1 MRKWTYLV
9 AALLVGGATTTF
21 TGCID
26 NDEPAGI
33 EQLRGAKAEFIKA
46 KAAYENALTEIQLVK
61 VERERVKL
69 EKDQVDLELKKCS
82 LEVEQAKTAE
92 QKAYWE
98 AEAQKRTEEFKAK
111 MLELQTLT
119 AQAEYNNKKAL
130 MEIEV
135 ALLTMKDDVYTAEI
149 KRYQFALVGYA
160 YKSESTT
167 NGETTTTTNYSW
179 GALDDL
185 AEAKSKLM
193 KAEVARI
200 NFLSENKYYPEELQ
214 LERTHVAKTLE
225 IQMALMEEYKALDAT
240 GTDSKALAEKLKGYK
255 EDLQALDAKEDV
267 AYTKIQEMR
276 KPIFPINQQIIEEK
290 VKLDVASSAYTLAKA
305 DVDPALVSGLYEA
318 LSTEEGEDPLV
329 EDLDKIFVQNSWDA
343 ELLAYQ
349 YTMKKDVVI
358 NDLSLSAKAIRIEAI
373 ADAIK
378 AFYQGENSE
387 AFDES
392 GKLLDAYKAK
402 FENELKRLEI
412 DKKPA
417 YAQFKSD
424 STAWINAY
432 VAYVAA
438 LKAYNNY
445 KGTNTYQAI
454 TKEITTYNSL
464 KAEDKK
470 LETANTL
477 RTSILGYLGKRKAVD
492 GFNPDFA
499 TTYKD
504 ALTDANLATF
514 NGEIAT
520 AVNDN
525 SISSLIGNEILA
537 TSFNTEVEGSTL
549 YTFLEANQALFGGS
563 DLDLAKSIEPKE
575 ISANK
580 YDMPKNVSKLIEDS
594 ENNSGSFVKYSN
606 LAQESNYLANLDKWQ
621 ALYAKIKAE
630 VDPVLAEVDAINE
643 KIATLESQIK
653 DENAALWQAEL
664 ACYLIKGS
672 QSQKIDIF
680 SKNNPYSKYY
690 TNEEEKPLMGD
701 VVTEYSKIYA
711 EIALVQRAMKDGY
724 FYYTYYN
731 ADSHTYEVSEQAL
744 TLTSLLEYQ
753 EEVITNAKKDVEEID
768 NKIALFDKY
777 GYITSKEGKE
787 QYLTLLDQNIE
798 KCQRTVDEKQAAV
811 DMLNATLKKLLDAY
825 AAE

>member
-46 KAAYENALTEIQLVK
+46 KAAYEDALTQIQLVK
-61 VERERVKL
+61 VEREKVKL
-69 EKDQVDLELKKCS
+69 EKDQVNLELKKCS

-92 QKAYWE
+92 QKAFWE

-111 MLELQTLT
+111 MLDLQTLT

-130 MEIEV
+130 MDIEV
-135 ALLTMKDDVYTAEI
+135 ALLTMKDDAYTAEI
-149 KRYQFALVGYA
+149 NKYRAALVGYTF
-160 YKSESTT
+160 KSESTT
-167 NGETTTTTNYSW
+167 NGETTITTNSSY
-179 GALDDL
+179 GALADL
-185 AEAKSKLM
+185 AEAKSSLM

-200 NFLSENKYYPEELQ
+200 NFLSKNKYYPEELQ
-214 LERTHVAKTLE
+214 LERTHAAKTLE
-225 IQMALMEEYKALDAT
+225 IQMALMEEYKVLDAT
-240 GTDSKALAEKLKGYK
+240 GTDSKALADKLKGYK
-255 EDLQALDAKEDV
+255 TDLQALDAKEDE
-267 AYTKIQEMR
+267 AYTKIEEMR

-290 VKLDVASSAYTLAKA
+290 IKLDATSSAYTLAKA
-305 DVDPALVSGLYEA
+305 DVDPALVNGLYSA
-318 LSTEEGEDPLV
+318 LSTGEDEEKLV
-329 EDLDKIFVQNSWDA
+329 EDLDKIFVQDSWNA
-343 ELLAYQ
+343 ELLNYQ

-358 NDLSLSAKAIRIEAI
+358 NDLSLNNKATKIGAI

-378 AFYQGENSE
+378 AYYQGENSE
-387 AFDES
+387 AFDAS
-392 GKLLDAYKAK
+392 GKLLDAYKTK

-417 YAQFKSD
+417 YDQFKSD

-454 TKEITTYNSL
+454 TKEVTTYNSL

-470 LETANTL
+470 LETANAL

-492 GFNPDFA
+492 GFNAEFA

-514 NGEIAT
+514 NEAIAT
-520 AVNDN
+520 AVSDG
-525 SISSLIGNEILA
+525 ISSLIGNETLA
-537 TSFNTEVEGSTL
+537 TSFNDKVEGSTL
-549 YTFLEANQALFGGS
+549 FAFLEANQALFGGS
-563 DLDLAKSIEPKE
+563 ELNLEKSIEPKE

-580 YDMPKNVSKLIEDS
+580 YDMPKNVSQLIDNP
-594 ENNSGSFVKYSN
+594 ENNSGSFVKYTY
-606 LAQESNYLANLDKWQ
+606 LAQESNYLVNLDKWQ

-630 VDPVLAEVDAINE
+630 ADPVLAEVDAINE

-664 ACYLIKGS
+664 ACYLIKGDKS
-672 QSQKIDIF
+672 KHQNEIF
-680 SKNNPYSKYY
+680 SESNPYKIYY
-690 TNEEEKPLMGD
+690 TSNEQEPLLGN
-701 VVTEYSKIYA
+701 VVTEYSKLEA
-711 EIALVQRAMKDGY
+711 EIALVQRAMEDGY
-724 FYYTYYN
+724 FYYTYYDAN
-731 ADSHTYEVSEQAL
+731 SHTYKVSEKSL
-744 TLTSLLEYQ
+744 NLTSLLETQ
-753 EEVITNAKKDVEEID
+753 EEVITDAKKTVEDID

-777 GYITSKEGKE
+777 GYTNIEGRE
-787 QYLTLLDQNIE
+787 EYLDLLDQDIE
-798 KCQRTVDEKQAAV
+798 KAQRTVDEKQAAV
-811 DMLNATLKKLLDAY
+811 DGLNATLKKLLDAY

>member
-46 KAAYENALTEIQLVK
+46 KAAYEDALTQIQLVK
-61 VERERVKL
+61 VEREKVKL
-69 EKDQVDLELKKCS
+69 EKDQVNLELKKCS

-92 QKAYWE
+92 QKAFWE

-111 MLELQTLT
+111 MLDLQTLT

-130 MEIEV
+130 MDIEV
-135 ALLTMKDDVYTAEI
+135 ALLTMKDDAYTAEI
-149 KRYQFALVGYA
+149 NKYRNLLVGY
-160 YKSESTT
+160 YSKEEGSEEEYR
-167 NGETTTTTNYSW
+167 NR

-185 AEAKSKLM
+185 AEAKSSLM

-200 NFLSENKYYPEELQ
+200 NFLSKNKYYPEELQ
-214 LERTHVAKTLE
+214 LERTHAAKTLE

-240 GTDSKALAEKLKGYK
+240 GTDSKALADKLKGYK
-255 EDLQALDAKEDV
+255 TDLQALDAKEDE
-267 AYTKIQEMR
+267 AYTKIEEMR

-290 VKLDVASSAYTLAKA
+290 IKLDATSSAYTLAKA
-305 DVDPALVSGLYEA
+305 DVDPALVNGLYSA
-318 LSTEEGEDPLV
+318 LSTGEDEETLV
-329 EDLDKIFVQNSWDA
+329 EDLDKIFVQDSWNA
-343 ELLAYQ
+343 ELLNYQ

-358 NDLSLSAKAIRIEAI
+358 NDLSLNNKATKIGAI

-378 AFYQGENSE
+378 AYYQGENSE
-387 AFDES
+387 AFDAS
-392 GKLLDAYKAK
+392 GKLLDAYKTK

-417 YAQFKSD
+417 YDQFKSD

-454 TKEITTYNSL
+454 TKEVTTYNSL

-470 LETANTL
+470 LETANAL

-492 GFNPDFA
+492 GFNAEFA

-514 NGEIAT
+514 NEAIAT
-520 AVNDN
+520 AVSDG
-525 SISSLIGNEILA
+525 ISSLIGNETLA
-537 TSFNTEVEGSTL
+537 TSFNDKVEGSTL
-549 YTFLEANQALFGGS
+549 FAFLEANQALFGGS
-563 DLDLAKSIEPKE
+563 ELNLEKSIEPKE

-580 YDMPKNVSKLIEDS
+580 YDMPKNVS
-594 ENNSGSFVKYSN
+594 
-606 LAQESNYLANLDKWQ
+606 
-621 ALYAKIKAE
+621 
-630 VDPVLAEVDAINE
+630 
-643 KIATLESQIK
+643 
-653 DENAALWQAEL
+653 
-664 ACYLIKGS
+664 
-672 QSQKIDIF
+672 
-680 SKNNPYSKYY
+680 
-690 TNEEEKPLMGD
+690 
-701 VVTEYSKIYA
+701 
-711 EIALVQRAMKDGY
+711 
-724 FYYTYYN
+724 
-731 ADSHTYEVSEQAL
+731 H
-744 TLTSLLEYQ
+744 
-753 EEVITNAKKDVEEID
+753 
-768 NKIALFDKY
+768 
-777 GYITSKEGKE
+777 
-787 QYLTLLDQNIE
+787 
-798 KCQRTVDEKQAAV
+798 
-811 DMLNATLKKLLDAY
+811 
-825 AAE
+825 